1 MQRLF
6 SVEREE
12 VDGRWET
19 AGDRSGY
26 WSESCRGHLW
36 SLMEPDCPL
45 KGSG

>member
-26 WSESCRGHLW
+26 WSESCRGS
-36 SLMEPDCPL
+36 SLEPDGARLSP
-45 KGSG
+45 